1 MTTTNKY
8 NCWTNYAT
16 WRVYTDMFDEAKYE
30 HYKDANLLKEFA
42 EAIILIETIENTFAR
57 DYAMYFL
64 SEVKWHEIQQA
75 IYNNQL
81 I

>member
-8 NCWTNYAT
+8 NGWTNYAT
-16 WRVYTDMFDEAKYE
+16 WRVYTDMLDEAKYE

-57 DYAMYFL
+57 DYARSFL
-64 SEVKWHEIQQA
+64 SEVNWYEIQQA
-75 IYNNQL
+75 L
-81 I
+81 IDNE

>member
-8 NCWTNYAT
+8 NGWTNYAT
-16 WRVYTDMFDEAKYE
+16 WRVYTDMFDETKYE
-30 HYKDANLLKEFA
+30 HYKDANWLKEFA

-75 IYNNQL
+75 IYNNQA